1 MCTAIYLINR
11 LPSPH
16 LNNDS
21 PYVRLFGHA
30 PNYSNLHIFGCVCFV
45 HLPAHERNKLTAQSV
60 KCAFLGYAVTQKG
73 FLCYDPHAR
82 RTRVSRNVIFFENQP
97 FFCTQQ
103 PSVLP
108 SLSVLPS
115 FSTSPTPVQ
124 RFKPGYVY
132 HRRTPASAPSPGLT
146 EVPSHLPAASDPVL
160 PISYDPPP
168 LRRSSRPHKPPER
181 YGFSTPVAMS
191 TTLSSISIPTCYKQ
205 ASAHECWKQAMEA
218 ELNALTANHTWDI
231 ISCPSHVKPIGS
243 KWVYTVKLKS
253 DGSLDRYKARLVAL
267 GNKQQYG
274 FDYEETF
281 APVAK
286 MTTVRT
292 LLAIA
297 ASNAWP
303 LYQMDVTNAFLH
315 GDLKEEIYMTLPPG
329 MSTKASNAV
338 CKLRRSLYGLKQAPR
353 AWFEKF
359 RNTLLT
365 FSFTQSQYD
374 SSLFFYKTTTGMV
387 FLLVYVDDIILT
399 GNDIGLITELK
410 HMLHSKF
417 QMKDLGHLTY
427 FLGLEV
433 HSRDHGLFLNQ
444 HKYIQDLIEL
454 AGLKDATAV
463 DTPMEVNVKYR
474 KDEGE
479 LLPDPFLYRQLVGS
493 LIYLTI
499 TRPDISYA
507 VHIVSKFMQAP
518 RNLHLAAVR
527 RLIRYLIGSSTRGLF
542 FPQHSTLTLTS
553 YSDADWAGC
562 PDTRKS
568 ITGWCIFL
576 GDALI
581 SWKCK
586 KQDCVSKSST
596 EAEYRA
602 MSAACSEIVW
612 LRGLISEL
620 GFPPT
625 APTPLHGDNTSAI
638 QIAAN
643 PVYHERTKHIEVDC
657 HYIREAFT
665 RGVITL
671 PHVNTALQIA
681 DAFTK
686 ALTRQRHQFLS
697 RKLMLFDLPASI

>member
-1 MCTAIYLINR
+1 
-11 LPSPH
+11 

-108 SLSVLPS
+108 SLSVLPC
-115 FSTSPTPVQ
+115 FPESPTPVQ
-124 RFKPGYVY
+124 RFNPVYVY
-132 HRRTPASAPSPGLT
+132 HRRTPTSDPSPGLT

-168 LRRSSRPHKPPER
+168 LRKSSRPHKPPER

-205 ASAHECWKQAMEA
+205 AREHECWKQAMEA
-218 ELNALTANHTWDI
+218 ELHALKANHTWDI
-231 ISCPSHVKPIGS
+231 ISCPPHVKPIGS

-267 GNKQQYG
+267 GNKQEYG

-297 ASNAWP
+297 ASQAWP

-315 GDLKEEIYMTLPPG
+315 GDLKEEIYMKLPPG
-329 MSTKASNAV
+329 MSTTASDEV

-399 GNDIGLITELK
+399 GNDIGLITKLQ
-410 HMLHSKF
+410 HMLHSTF

-474 KDEGE
+474 KDEGD

-518 RNLHLAAVR
+518 RHLHLAAVR
-527 RLIRYLIGSSTRGLF
+527 RLIRYLIGSPTRGLF
-542 FPQHSTLTLTS
+542 FPKHSPLTLTS

-602 MSAACSEIVW
+602 MSATCSEIVW
-612 LRGLISEL
+612 LRGLLSEL

-671 PHVNTALQIA
+671 PHLNTALQIA

-697 RKLMLFDLPASI
+697 SKLMLLDLPASI

>member
-1 MCTAIYLINR
+1 M
-11 LPSPH
+11 H
-16 LNNDS
+16 
-21 PYVRLFGHA
+21 
-30 PNYSNLHIFGCVCFV
+30 
-45 HLPAHERNKLTAQSV
+45 Q
-60 KCAFLGYAVTQKG
+60 FL
-73 FLCYDPHAR
+73 
-82 RTRVSRNVIFFENQP
+82 E
-97 FFCTQQ
+97 
-103 PSVLP
+103 
-108 SLSVLPS
+108 
-115 FSTSPTPVQ
+115 SPTTVQ
-124 RFKPGYVY
+124 RFQPGYVY
-132 HRRTPASAPSPGLT
+132 RRHTSSASDHLTCPT
-146 EVPSHLPAASDPVL
+146 EVPSNLPAASDLAQPD
-160 PISYDPPP
+160 SNDPPL
-168 LRRSSRPHKPPER
+168 LRRSSRTHKPPDW
-181 YGFSTPVAMS
+181 YGFSTPAAMS
-191 TTLSSISIPTCYKQ
+191 TTLSSISIPTCYRQ
-205 ASAHECWKQAMEA
+205 AMEHECWQQAMEA
-218 ELNALTANHTWDI
+218 ELKALEENHTWDMV
-231 ISCPSHVKPIGS
+231 SCPPNVKPIGS
-243 KWVYTVKLKS
+243 KWIYTLKLKS

-267 GNKQQYG
+267 GNKQEYG
-274 FDYEETF
+274 LNYDETF

-292 LLAIA
+292 ILAIA
-297 ASNAWP
+297 SSKSWP
-303 LYQMDVTNAFLH
+303 LHQLDVKNAFLH
-315 GDLKEEIYMTLPPG
+315 GELKEEIYMKLPTG
-329 MSTKASNAV
+329 MTITAPNAV

-359 RNTLLT
+359 RSTILH

-374 SSLFFYKTTTGMV
+374 SSLFFQQTTIGMV
-387 FLLVYVDDIILT
+387 FLLVYVDDIIIT
-399 GNDIGLITELK
+399 GDDKGMITKLQS
-410 HMLHSKF
+410 MLHSTF

-433 HSRDHGLFLNQ
+433 HSRNHGLFLNQ

-454 AGLKDATAV
+454 AGLNDATAV

-479 LLPDPFLYRQLVGS
+479 LLSDPFLYRQLVGS

-507 VHIVSKFMQAP
+507 VHIVSKFMQSP
-518 RNLHLAAVR
+518 RHLHLAAVR
-527 RLIRYLIGSSTRGLF
+527 RIIRYLIGSSTRGLF
-542 FPQHSTLTLTS
+542 FSTQSGIHLTA

-568 ITGWCIFL
+568 TTGWCIFL

-612 LRGLISEL
+612 LRGLLSEL
-620 GFPPT
+620 GFPQT
-625 APTPLHGDNTSAI
+625 TPTPLHGDNTSAI

-665 RGVITL
+665 HGVITL
-671 PHVNTALQIA
+671 PHLTTDLQIA
-681 DAFTK
+681 DVFTK
-686 ALTRQRHQFLS
+686 ALKRQRHKFLS
-697 RKLMLFDLPASI
+697 SKLMLIDLPASI